1 MITKL
6 HGFDTFKESV
16 INTTENYQVNEL
28 VTNIAEFIKYNDDD
42 FNDDF
47 FIEVLDEDH
56 SFSGFVF
63 EALLAREL
71 KNVESFVDQHFDSII
86 LNLNKEYTREQIIG
100 LIDTWLIDNGKYEDK
115 TESIKTIDVKIPEVI
130 AQGELRNLLE
140 RDTTLVNV
148 GKGSFFIGK
157 LKLTESYLESDPMI
171 LNLIN
176 MYNKIWKEIGA
187 LPQFSFN
194 K

>member
-63 EALLAREL
+63 EALLKREL
-71 KNVESFVDQHFDSII
+71 KNVETFVDQHFDSII

-130 AQGELRNLLE
+130 AQGELRSLLE

-176 MYNKIWKEIGA
+176 MYNKI
-187 LPQFSFN
+187 
-194 K
+194 